1 MMTAVM
7 CVCVCVLFSL
17 RCKAACDVFTLKSSH
32 VTAAAPVY
40 ISYAVSVILP
50 VWVWSALMPNFKS

>member
-1 MMTAVM
+1 M
-7 CVCVCVLFSL
+7 CVCVLFSL